1 MFKVGAPPRPQ
12 RKTIMKRY
20 ISTILA
26 GAALTAGAQIFEVQS
41 VEPITLP
48 AGLRQTQVAAISHDG
63 SFVLLTDDTYNGLA
77 RLDLAT
83 GAAEVITTATGAGID
98 PSLSADDSH
107 VAFRDVT
114 YSETHRRLTAVQVA
128 DLSTRQLTR
137 VVPHSREVQ
146 GVAISGDA
154 AVAVV
159 AGQTARRT
167 ITPPSSTSRPDGA
180 RAAAPR
186 ASAER
191 PVLSIAGEQLMITRG
206 GTTTLL
212 SPCGTDG
219 CSYIWPSL
227 SPDGRR
233 VMFYLVGRG
242 IYSCDLNGGD
252 LRFVADLHA
261 PVWYSDDV
269 IVAMNDVDGLDT
281 QVSSEI
287 IAVRL
292 SDGERQTLC
301 GGSDLIAM
309 YPVANAAT
317 RRIAFTTRDG
327 APHLITLR

>member
-1 MFKVGAPPRPQ
+1 
-12 RKTIMKRY
+12 MKRY

-63 SFVLLTDDTYNGLA
+63 SFVLFTDDTYNGLA
-77 RLDLAT
+77 RLDLAS

-114 YSETHRRLTAVQVA
+114 YSETHRRMTAVQVA

-137 VVPHSREVQ
+137 VVPPSREVQ
-146 GVAISGDA
+146 AVAISGDA

-159 AGQTARRT
+159 AGQPARRA
-167 ITPPSSTSRPDGA
+167 ITAATTTGA
-180 RAAAPR
+180 RRARA

-206 GTTTLL
+206 GTTTPL

-227 SPDGRR
+227 SPSGKR

-242 IYSCDLNGGD
+242 IYTCNLDGDD

-269 IVAMNDVDGLDT
+269 IVAMNDVDGLET

>member
-1 MFKVGAPPRPQ
+1 
-12 RKTIMKRY
+12 MKRY

-77 RLDLAT
+77 RLDLAS

-159 AGQTARRT
+159 AGQPARRA
-167 ITPPSSTSRPDGA
+167 ITAATTTGARRA
-180 RAAAPR
+180 RAAT
-186 ASAER
+186 AER

-227 SPDGRR
+227 SPSGKR

-242 IYSCDLNGGD
+242 IYTSNLDGSD

>member
-1 MFKVGAPPRPQ
+1 
-12 RKTIMKRY
+12 MKHY

-114 YSETHRRLTAVQVA
+114 YSETHRRMTAVQVA

-159 AGQTARRT
+159 AGQPARRA
-167 ITPPSSTSRPDGA
+167 ITAATTTGA
-180 RAAAPR
+180 RRARA

-191 PVLSIAGEQLMITRG
+191 PVLSIASEQLMITRG

-227 SPDGRR
+227 SPSGKR

-242 IYSCDLNGGD
+242 IYTCNLDGSD

-269 IVAMNDVDGLDT
+269 IVAMNDVDGLET

>member
-1 MFKVGAPPRPQ
+1 
-12 RKTIMKRY
+12 MKRY
-20 ISTILA
+20 ISTII
-26 GAALTAGAQIFEVQS
+26 AAATLTAGAQIFEVQS

-159 AGQTARRT
+159 AGQPARRA
-167 ITPPSSTSRPDGA
+167 IATPPSATTSSSEA

-186 ASAER
+186 LSDER
-191 PVLSIAGEQLMITRG
+191 PVLSIADEQLMITRG

-227 SPDGRR
+227 SPSGKR

-242 IYSCDLNGGD
+242 IYTCDLNGGD

-269 IVAMNDVDGLDT
+269 IVAMNDIDGHDT

-287 IAVRL
+287 VAVRL

>member
-1 MFKVGAPPRPQ
+1 
-12 RKTIMKRY
+12 MKRY

-48 AGLRQTQVAAISHDG
+48 AGLAQSQVVAISHDG
-63 SFVLLTDDTYNGLA
+63 SFLLLTDDTYNGLA
-77 RLDLAT
+77 RFDLST
-83 GAAEVITTATGAGID
+83 GTAEVITTAAGAGID

-107 VAFRDVT
+107 IAFRDVT

-128 DLSTRQLTR
+128 DLGTRQFTR
-137 VVPHSREVQ
+137 VVPPSREVQ

-159 AGQTARRT
+159 AGQPARRAIAAAT
-167 ITPPSSTSRPDGA
+167 TAGA
-180 RAAAPR
+180 RR
-186 ASAER
+186 ARSTSAER
-191 PVLSIAGEQLMITRG
+191 PVLSIANEQLMITRG
-206 GTTTLL
+206 GATSLL

-219 CSYIWPSL
+219 CSYIWPSV

-242 IYSCDLNGGD
+242 IYTCDLNGGD
-252 LRFVADLHA
+252 VKFVADLHA

-269 IVAMNDVDGLDT
+269 IVAMNDIDGIDT

-287 IAVRL
+287 VAIRL

-301 GGSDLIAM
+301 GGSELIAM
-309 YPVANAAT
+309 WPVANAAT

-327 APHLITLR
+327 APHLITLK

>member
-1 MFKVGAPPRPQ
+1 
-12 RKTIMKRY
+12 MKRY

-48 AGLRQTQVAAISHDG
+48 AGLEQTQVVAISHDG
-63 SFVLLTDDTYNGLA
+63 SFLLLTDDTYNGLA
-77 RLDLAT
+77 RFDLST
-83 GAAEVITTATGAGID
+83 GTAEVITTAAGAGID

-107 VAFRDVT
+107 IAFRDVT
-114 YSETHRRLTAVQVA
+114 YSEAHRRLTAVQVA
-128 DLSTRQLTR
+128 DLGTRQFTR
-137 VVPHSREVQ
+137 VVPPSREVQ

-159 AGQTARRT
+159 AGQPARRAIAAAT
-167 ITPPSSTSRPDGA
+167 TAGA
-180 RAAAPR
+180 RR
-186 ASAER
+186 ARSTSAER
-191 PVLSIAGEQLMITRG
+191 PVLSIANEQLMITRG
-206 GTTTLL
+206 GATSLL

-219 CSYIWPSL
+219 CSYIWPSV

-242 IYSCDLNGGD
+242 IYTCDLNGGD
-252 LRFVADLHA
+252 VKFVADLHA

-269 IVAMNDVDGLDT
+269 IVAMNDIDGIDT

-287 IAVRL
+287 VAMRL

-301 GGSDLIAM
+301 GGSELIAM
-309 YPVANAAT
+309 WPAVNAAT

-327 APHLITLR
+327 APHLITLK

>member
-1 MFKVGAPPRPQ
+1 
-12 RKTIMKRY
+12 MKRY

-159 AGQTARRT
+159 AGQPARRA
-167 ITPPSSTSRPDGA
+167 ITAATTTGA
-180 RAAAPR
+180 RRARA

-191 PVLSIAGEQLMITRG
+191 PVLSIASEQLMITRG

-227 SPDGRR
+227 SPSGKH

-242 IYSCDLNGGD
+242 IYTCNLDGSDLH
-252 LRFVADLHA
+252 FVADLHA

-317 RRIAFTTRDG
+317 RRIAFTSRDG